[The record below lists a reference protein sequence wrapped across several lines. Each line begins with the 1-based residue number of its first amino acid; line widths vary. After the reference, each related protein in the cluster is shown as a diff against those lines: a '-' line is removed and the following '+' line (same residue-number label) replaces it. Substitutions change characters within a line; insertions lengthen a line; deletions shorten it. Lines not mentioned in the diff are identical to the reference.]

1 MLYVCFNVNPTAEI
15 YKIIHVEKHALFNVT
30 FIDSALDTHTA
41 CKLERFFKSIA
52 FCGVDS

>member
-1 MLYVCFNVNPTAEI
+1 MLYVCFNANPTAEI

-30 FIDSALDTHTA
+30 FIESALDTHTA

-52 FCGVDS
+52 FCGMDS